1 MYSKTLSK
9 LMKDLEKLPGIGE
22 KTAERLALFIASD
35 MEEES
40 VKSLSENLI
49 TLKQNIKNCKVCNML
64 TEDDVCEICSN
75 KNRDDNTIMVVSDSK
90 DVFSLE
96 KMKSYFG
103 KYHVLGGLIDFS
115 RGITDKDLSIDLLE
129 SRIPNIEELIIAT
142 NSTVE
147 GEMTAKYLLSLFKD
161 RDVAI
166 TRLAYGLPFGSDLRY
181 ADEKT
186 LSLAVNNRKPF
197 KED

>member
-1 MYSKTLSK
+1 MRK
-9 LMKDLEKLPGIGE
+9 
-22 KTAERLALFIASD
+22 
-35 MEEES
+35 
-40 VKSLSENLI
+40 
-49 TLKQNIKNCKVCNML
+49 
-64 TEDDVCEICSN
+64 
-75 KNRDDNTIMVVSDSK
+75 
-90 DVFSLE
+90 
-96 KMKSYFG
+96 YFG

-129 SRIPNIEELIIAT
+129 KRIDSIKELIIAT

-161 RDVAI
+161 KNISI

-186 LSLAVNNRKPF
+186 LSLAVDNRKPF